1 MSEIARL
8 WVTIGAK
15 TDQLNKDLQGVQQ
28 RLNNF
33 GNSMLQTG
41 GIMTAAV
48 TLPIVAGFGK
58 IIKEAGDA
66 QELYSKFN
74 TVFGEYSDEVRGW
87 ADEHADIWGRS
98 SQDIQG
104 YLANSQN
111 LLVGFG
117 AGREEA
123 SLLSKDMVTL
133 ATDLA
138 SFNNIADSDAMGA
151 LQSALL
157 GNHEAAKALD
167 VIINENTLSMA
178 MADLGYEGNFQSLSE
193 LEKIQVRYH
202 AVVMQS
208 TDAMGDAERTSQSYT
223 NRVKALKGMMKDLSA
238 EIGQQFLPIIT
249 NVVNGIGGLLERFR
263 EMSPETQ
270 KIIVA
275 VLAIAAAIGP
285 VLIIIGLIA
294 KGIAILIGVFGFLLS
309 PIGLIIVAIAALV
322 ALFIYL
328 WNTNEDFRNAVI
340 AIWEGI
346 KESALQIWGA
356 LQAFWEEHGESIKT
370 ILQAAWDQVANILE
384 TVFAVIGGIIAFWA
398 AIFTGDWQ
406 GAWDALVGI
415 ANTMVGFIQGSL
427 ENFATVLGVIWDGIK
442 TKAKQ
447 TWDNIKTESQ
457 TAWSAYQSAAKSNW
471 DAIASYFQ
479 GVWSNI
485 RGIHDGAVGNVIDR
499 VKTGFGQ
506 LLGLVQGPLNALRD
520 FWRGIWAAIKSM
532 LQGDLAGM
540 SSNLRGAFGG
550 MISYIRGVVSQMSG
564 LGRNMVQGLINGIS
578 SMASN
583 LINSIVNVVKRAIAA
598 AKALLKEGSP
608 SKVFE
613 EMGVNVGLGF
623 VKGIENMKSLVADS
637 MQNMVSPQLAI
648 AGGGGAGVSR
658 SDMNMTIMHNVNLQN
673 VPPTVD
679 GPSLER
685 TLMEM
690 LNAPQVKRKIDRVNY
705 ENQIGAVRGLGA

>member
-15 TDQLNKDLQGVQQ
+15 SDQLDKDLQGVQQ

-33 GNSMLQTG
+33 GNSMLRTG

-48 TLPIVAGFGK
+48 TVPIVAGFGK
-58 IIKEAGDA
+58 IIKEAGEA

-74 TVFGEYSDEVRGW
+74 TVFGEYAGEVRGW
-87 ADEHADIWGRS
+87 ADEHAAIWGRS
-98 SQDIQG
+98 SQDLQG
-104 YLANSQN
+104 YLANTQN

-117 AGREEA
+117 AMRGEA
-123 SLLSKDMVTL
+123 ALLSKDMVTL

-178 MADLGYEGNFQSLSE
+178 MADLGYQGNFQSLSE

-249 NVVNGIGGLLERFR
+249 DVVNGIGGLLEKFR
-263 EMSPETQ
+263 DMSPETQ

-275 VLAIAAAIGP
+275 VLAIVAAAGP

-346 KESALQIWGA
+346 KEAALRIWGA

-370 ILQAAWDQVANILE
+370 IFQAAWDQVANILE
-384 TVFAVIGGIIAFWA
+384 TVFAVIGGIFDFWI

-415 ANTMVGFIQGSL
+415 ANTMIGFIRGSL
-427 ENFATVLGVIWDGIK
+427 ENFATVLGVIWDNIK
-442 TKAKQ
+442 TKAATAWEGMK
-447 TWDNIKTESQ
+447 TEASAAWESYKTSMKSTWDGIANYFGGVWDNIRSIGDGKVGQIVDSV
-457 TAWSAYQSAAKSNW
+457 AAFFGKMVGFVKSNL
-471 DAIASYFQ
+471 D
-479 GVWSNI
+479 
-485 RGIHDGAVGNVIDR
+485 
-499 VKTGFGQ
+499 
-506 LLGLVQGPLNALRD
+506 
-520 FWRGIWAAIKSM
+520 AIKSFFGSIWSAIKS
-532 LQGDLAGM
+532 LFQGDLQGMQTHLKTAFSGMLAHIKGMGKSMVAAGKA
-540 SSNLRGAFGG
+540 L
-550 MISYIRGVVSQMSG
+550 I
-564 LGRNMVQGLINGIS
+564 QGLIDGAKQ
-578 SMASN
+578 MARR
-583 LINSIVNVVKRAIAA
+583 LIDAVKGVVDGAIAA
-598 AKALLKEGSP
+598 AKRLLGIKSP
-608 SKVFE
+608 STVFE
-613 EMGVNVGLGF
+613 GMGVNIGKGF
-623 VKGIENMKSLVADS
+623 IDGIENMKSLVADS

-648 AGGGGAGVSR
+648 AGSGAVSSR
-658 SDMNMTIMHNVNLQN
+658 SESSMTIMHNVNLQN
-673 VPPTVD
+673 VPATVD
-679 GPSLER
+679 GASLER
-685 TLMEM
+685 TLVEM